1 MKPLKNT
8 RVLYGAWM
16 QLQSQK
22 ANLQHMAAPTKLNFL
37 SRMNQVHTVLTLMRV
52 LPIPKK
58 PVCRQKAVYTV
69 PTLSLPKAVY
79 TVPTLSLPKAV
90 YTVLTLSLPKAVYTV
105 DPEELAECRQLQHR
119 LILLL
124 AQKAVYTVLTL
135 SLPKA
140 VYTVDPEELAEPL
153 FFRQMMMT
161 FLSDEVPPSKKNR
174 MMVQLQKK
182 LQRLHRKGLAHNQAL
197 LLTLPLIWIVS
208 MTLCNLFRLS

>member
-1 MKPLKNT
+1 
-8 RVLYGAWM
+8 
-16 QLQSQK
+16 
-22 ANLQHMAAPTKLNFL
+22 
-37 SRMNQVHTVLTLMRV
+37 
-52 LPIPKK
+52 
-58 PVCRQKAVYTV
+58 
-69 PTLSLPKAVY
+69 
-79 TVPTLSLPKAV
+79 
-90 YTVLTLSLPKAVYTV
+90 
-105 DPEELAECRQLQHR
+105 
-119 LILLL
+119 
-124 AQKAVYTVLTL
+124 
-135 SLPKA
+135 